1 MLALRDGPNRFSE
14 DENRL
19 RVDNATRGCGLQR
32 LWRNLLYLPR
42 TYENREP
49 LSIFLSIFLA
59 LRPAQCEELPER
71 C

>member
-1 MLALRDGPNRFSE
+1 MLALRDGPNRLSE

-19 RVDNATRGCGLQR
+19 RADNATRGCGLQR
-32 LWRNLLYLPR
+32 LLRNLLYLPR